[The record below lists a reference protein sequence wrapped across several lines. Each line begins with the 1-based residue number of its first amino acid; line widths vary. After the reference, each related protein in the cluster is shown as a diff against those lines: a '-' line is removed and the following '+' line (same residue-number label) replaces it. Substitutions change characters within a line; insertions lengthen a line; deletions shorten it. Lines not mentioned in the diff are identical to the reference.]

1 MSPVFP
7 LLAALL
13 LISVHVFSGYLR
25 FLDTLPRNRILSAG
39 AGITVAFV
47 VLQLLPSVAAAD
59 QTISGRVGGSALSRV
74 DDHAY
79 AIVLVSIVIFFAVEQ
94 WARSAA
100 DQQSRSG
107 KPAVP
112 PARVFWVHMLTFAV
126 MNFLIGYILIERHD
140 DPRILALFV
149 VAMFVKF
156 LVSDRALHRIHKD
169 GYDDI
174 GRWLLVAA
182 VVAGWV
188 TGYLGSLG
196 AVGPAAVQAFIAGG
210 ALLNVFSEELPKKRQ
225 SRFGTFAAAALAFGT
240 LLIFL

>member
-1 MSPVFP
+1 MNPLFP

-59 QTISGRVGGSALSRV
+59 QTISGKVGGSALSRV

-94 WARSAA
+94 WARICQAT
-100 DQQSRSG
+100 R
-107 KPAVP
+107 
-112 PARVFWVHMLTFAV
+112 R
-126 MNFLIGYILIERHD
+126 R
-140 DPRILALFV
+140 RI
-149 VAMFVKF
+149 
-156 LVSDRALHRIHKD
+156 
-169 GYDDI
+169 
-174 GRWLLVAA
+174 
-182 VVAGWV
+182 
-188 TGYLGSLG
+188 
-196 AVGPAAVQAFIAGG
+196 GPAAVQAFIAGG
-210 ALLNVFSEELPKKRQ
+210 VLLNVFSEEFPEERQ
-225 SRFGTFAAAALAFGT
+225 SRLGAFAAAALIFGA